1 MFGSSLLSF
10 QMSGPVLAALCAWR
24 AVWAVLSHAYYVP
37 DESWQ
42 SVEVAHGLVW
52 PGQGLLTW
60 EAEAG
65 LRSSLQSLPFVAV
78 FRLLALLGLDTQVL
92 PSPTLLDLLLSIES
106 DIVCR
111 CWWCWCQGC

>member
-10 QMSGPVLAALCAWR
+10 QMSPVLAALCAWR

-92 PSPTLLDLLLSIES
+92 LRLLFRIYFCRFRVTLLTLCT
-106 DIVCR
+106 VCVYK
-111 CWWCWCQGC
+111 

>member
-10 QMSGPVLAALCAWR
+10 QMSRPVLAALCGWR

-92 PSPTLLDLLLSIES
+92 LRPTLQDLLLSI
-106 DIVCR
+106 
-111 CWWCWCQGC
+111 